1 MDPLLLGA
9 IVAAVTIFILFSGIS
24 VANGLLVVSALEID
38 LNCRKNIMRHKKVP
52 SFYALYFSSITAV
65 RL

>member
-24 VANGLLVVSALEID
+24 VANGLLVVSALFLMIFDGFGSLELIPIQT
-38 LNCRKNIMRHKKVP
+38 K
-52 SFYALYFSSITAV
+52 
-65 RL
+65 